1 MVSTMARRTHL
12 LAGLLAACAL
22 TGAGALSWAQD
33 FPTFRGDNERTGRNT
48 GATVSS
54 PGRANL
60 RWWHPAGVT
69 GASSQIVRD
78 NTSKRASKTG
88 AWSSPSTGGEASS
101 VFVPSQTGDAAVD
114 ALISSFFDP
123 TSPNFGVRPI
133 VPAYEFA
140 ISTPSATFTNY
151 DNYDPTVPAAGSART
166 FAWDLTP
173 SDASAR
179 NYAVYVW
186 IPTGPTDLDPGPGV
200 TLVYPQRYFVF
211 EVLYSGKR
219 HVEIVDTSASG
230 TGWVRLG
237 NGGLPT
243 DRLFP
248 YDGTG
253 SLTVRLYNTIPR
265 DRSGSLMGQ
274 SGGTTITLVY
284 ADAAKAEPIYGS
296 YTASTII
303 NMLSDAAST
312 RNVVAARNEY
322 TVDGTGRTV
331 AAGVVRSFDVETGAV
346 RWTFSPTDNSGRQIV
361 VDAPSSQ
368 VTPNPPAWSAQTAA
382 SGYLGAD
389 YFAAPVVADR
399 ASATDVRYIPN
410 LPAGEY
416 AISMWLAGSNG
427 GQLFARKTIVEIHEG
442 ATVTDVEVNQ
452 DSQSRW
458 VRIGNRRFRH
468 SSTAPLQVRV
478 LNYSAEANDAL
489 EGRLAYADAIAF
501 NSGPDLAVK
510 STPVQV
516 DGALIRMAPGDPP
529 VPTDVTLVASE
540 DGRIYCL
547 ESQATGSPRVL
558 WAYPSLR
565 DPLDPSWSDPN
576 QTSGE
581 DGVGPVA
588 EMPTGFDLSSALVK
602 RIDGNDYLYVAA
614 SNGRVYCIDMAGRG
628 DMNLA
633 TGRAGT
639 TTRVWTWPD
648 DYPSNSKTS
657 SLGSFLGSI
666 AFADTASGPTIIVPA
681 RQGRIYA
688 LDARGSSG
696 KKTTVRW
703 QYPALD
709 QPTLGEIVS
718 TPAVAFG
725 KVFVGTLPKVDEANG
740 EFLALNADDGSVV
753 WTFSGTSALPT
764 DGWVASPTAVPGVLL
779 GGGEPDTVF
788 AANEN
793 GTVYAFDASG
803 SGGSAVVRWQT
814 SELATSFA
822 GGGLTFTTLRVLNNV
837 GTLTPSPVP
846 CVLVPTAEGRLVAL
860 FAQAASTNRYGG
872 RRAWEYVLA
881 GGLTGHASAGR
892 NWLTVADAKG
902 FLYAFN
908 DDVGLLTPGEP
919 PGSEGVVENDPVADN
934 FRNARIKLIDQA
946 TYRQLRAG
954 TMDYAAAEAATE
966 VGGSP
971 LAFEWGER
979 IYVLV
984 YRYPHSTQTPD
995 GDSVPPPTVNFLFTG
1010 QGSAARTISVESRQF
1025 PIVSGSNPPTATD
1038 GTRLD
1043 GYAVID
1049 FAIQP
1054 GGANAM
1060 PPGDGS
1066 VTATI
1071 TTRSL
1076 NDNGQQQTVNLD
1088 PTQSVRTF
1096 KVANPLALVITNPA
1110 DALRTVGY
1118 SVNPS
1123 DAENLINGSNVPGT
1137 QKNRLLAS
1145 VGLVAHGQSGGV
1157 TVSVVDRSL
1166 MRLLRG
1172 PGRGLDNVRV
1182 ETRPLAWLGGVGA
1195 VLFPLDQT
1203 LFPNYEDLPSRF
1215 PNDSL
1220 DYPDIGAGSV
1230 KVTKSVFGAAENP
1243 VFSGVSL
1250 NPPSFPDEAN
1260 PVPSQ
1265 RTLNP
1270 TPFDFVVEVP
1280 RFQPPNAT
1288 VLQDSAGADVPAGYA
1303 GRLFVLVDS
1312 NGNGRLDLGTGLREA
1327 YRSFRLASPVDVD
1340 ERFAVKTPVVD
1351 AGSLP
1356 IGAGFSPLAPWDPS
1370 SPLSPLTGPFRDLFK
1385 PFTVVNEGN
1394 VNLLNLRLAKATQLL
1409 AGPLNPWPIYS
1420 TTNHDAAWLEAAANV
1435 FSSLDP
1441 DSRWILTDDGGNPHP
1456 NVVLQKARP
1465 GDRVG
1470 TELNLNATRRANP
1483 VLGVQQGK
1491 LSSTAPDPYLPSVA
1505 VTVPLGM
1512 PSGVYQQVMRV
1523 INEVRTPTYPAN
1535 QALSLDQYGAGLEA
1549 YSDPTLTLR
1558 FTVREGRLTNAP
1570 TRYSA
1575 PLIEDTVSGSERF
1588 LHPNV
1593 QPTVARATNGSL
1605 LVAWASP
1612 RSSFAE
1618 AQPGADAPS
1627 DQPYRIFLSTLR
1639 GTTPAAVTGPNNL
1652 RDLNWFVPAAPD
1664 RWFSQPSDAPYPNV
1678 PNQAAADAL
1687 FGVDTANSQSV
1698 VLTTMKFGLP
1708 TLPSLGFVDP
1718 FSGGDLGTAYLAFVG
1733 EAQVQTLNG
1742 RANQSRIFLA
1752 PVSVSAAG
1760 VPTVGAPIRATK
1772 DDPGIRK
1779 TRLSL
1784 VQTGDRATVFF
1795 AASTG
1800 GGSQVSYTTYNPS
1813 VANIDDRW
1821 SPIRSVSLGAG
1832 FEELSSPSV
1841 SARIYT
1847 GAPQPAGGFTLNP
1860 GTRILEMAFVGKLR
1874 GRPNSEV
1881 FLARMVADA
1890 NGAPVRL
1897 AAFAPRQNEVLE
1909 AVGPGVYRSQGVSWN
1924 LRFAPQLWQSLNGV
1938 ATNLEVPNTRRVDST
1953 TGIVTFETRLGG
1965 RVTLDPNSG
1974 TVRFGTATPNQ
1985 KAVLLL
1991 TYQPYAIRVSG
2002 AGQTTSH
2009 SAPNLLFDNRL
2020 IADAS
2025 YWVRPG
2031 GSGVTNADSDPIRT
2045 SRYVVAYGR
2054 SAAGGGQSAR
2064 PYLRSFRLG
2073 VQLPAGVLTNPD
2085 GTIVSLAVVGATGAY
2100 QVDPAR
2106 GRVYFTDADEGRS
2119 VSIAFQGATEDGV
2132 PVNVPAATYTVGL
2145 VPEQEE
2151 FPVPIAQP
2159 VNESSPFLSLD
2170 PFDPAGA
2177 IGSRRP
2183 GLIWMVWTSTRAGVP
2198 DIYLQTLAPRFAPIP
2213 ATR

>member
-1 MVSTMARRTHL
+1 MARRTHL
-12 LAGLLAACAL
+12 WAGLSVAIAL
-22 TGAGALSWAQD
+22 VAGGALSWAQD
-33 FPTFRGDNERTGRNT
+33 FPTFRGNNERTGRNT
-48 GATVSS
+48 GASVSS

-60 RWWHPAGVT
+60 RWWHPGGSASP
-69 GASSQIVRD
+69 GAQIVRD
-78 NTSKRASKTG
+78 NTSKRVTKTSG
-88 AWSSPSTGGEASS
+88 WSSPSTGGEASS
-101 VFVPSQTGDAAVD
+101 VYIPSQTGDSAVD
-114 ALISSFFDP
+114 SLVSSFFDP
-123 TSPNFGVRPI
+123 TSPNFGQRPI
-133 VPAYEFA
+133 TPGYEFA
-140 ISTPSATFTNY
+140 IVTPSATFANF
-151 DNYDPTVPAAGSART
+151 DNYDPTVPLAGTART

-173 SDASAR
+173 ADASAR

-186 IPTGPTDLDPGPGV
+186 IPTGPTDIDPGAGV
-200 TLVYPQRYFVF
+200 TLVYPQRYYVF

-248 YDGTG
+248 YNGTG
-253 SLTVRLYNTIPR
+253 SLIVRLYNTVPR
-265 DRSGSLMGQ
+265 DRNGNLMGQ
-274 SGGTTITLVY
+274 TGGATISLVY
-284 ADAAKAEPIYGS
+284 ADAARAEPIQGT

-303 NMLSDAAST
+303 NTLSDAS

-322 TVDGTGRTV
+322 SVDSAGRTV
-331 AAGVVRSFDVETGAV
+331 AAGVVRSFDLDTGTV

-368 VTPNPPAWSAQTAA
+368 VTPNPPSWSAQTAA
-382 SGYLGAD
+382 SGYLGAN
-389 YFAAPVVADR
+389 YFSAPLAASRSA
-399 ASATDVRYIPN
+399 ATDVRYQPS
-410 LPAGEY
+410 LPDGEY

-427 GQLFARKTIVEIHEG
+427 GQLFARRTVVEIHEG
-442 ATVTDVEVNQ
+442 STVTDVVVDQ

-458 VRIGNRRFRH
+458 VRLGNRRFSHR
-468 SSTAPLQVRV
+468 STAPLQVRV
-478 LNYSAEANDAL
+478 LNFSTDANDAL
-489 EGRLAYADAIAF
+489 EGRLAYADAMAF
-501 NSGPDLAVK
+501 NGGPDLAVK

-516 DGALIRMAPGDPP
+516 NGALLQMVPGDPL

-547 ESQATGSPRVL
+547 ESNATSTPRVL

-565 DPLDPSWSDPN
+565 DPLDPSWTDPN
-576 QTSGE
+576 HTNGE
-581 DGVGPVA
+581 DGEGPVA
-588 EMPTGFDLSSALVK
+588 EMPTGFDLSSALVQ
-602 RIDGNDYLYVAA
+602 RIDGRDYLFVAA
-614 SNGRVYCIDMAGRG
+614 RNGRVYCIDMAGRG

-633 TGRAGT
+633 TGKAGT
-639 TTRVWTWPD
+639 TRRIWTWPD
-648 DYPSNSKTS
+648 DYPSTSKTS
-657 SLGSFLGSI
+657 SLGSFVGSL
-666 AFADTASGPTIIVPA
+666 AFANTADGPTILVPA
-681 RQGRIYA
+681 RQGRLYA
-688 LDARGSSG
+688 LDARGTSG

-703 QYPALD
+703 QFPALD

-718 TPAVAFG
+718 TPVVAFG
-725 KVFVGTLPKVDEANG
+725 KVFFGALPKVDETNG
-740 EFLALNADDGSVV
+740 EFLALNVDDGSVA
-753 WTFSGTSALPT
+753 WRFSGTTSLPT

-779 GGGEPDTVF
+779 GAGEPDTVF

-793 GTVYAFDASG
+793 GTVYAFDANG
-803 SGGSAVVRWQT
+803 SGGSASVRWTT

-822 GGGLTFTTLRVLNNV
+822 GGGLTFTTLRVLNNL
-837 GTLTPSPVP
+837 GTLTPTPVP

-860 FAQAASTNRYGG
+860 FARLGDVNRVGG

-881 GGLTGHASAGR
+881 GGLVGHASAGR
-892 NWLTVADAKG
+892 NWLTVADTRG
-902 FLYAFN
+902 YLYAFN
-908 DDVGLLTPGEP
+908 DDTGLLTPGEP
-919 PGSEGVVENDPVADN
+919 PGSEGVVENNPVADN
-934 FRNARIKLIDQA
+934 FRNARIKLIDA
-946 TYRQLRAG
+946 ETYRQLRAG
-954 TMDYAAAEAATE
+954 TLNYAQADAAAE

-984 YRYPHSTQTPD
+984 YRYPHATQTPD
-995 GDSVPPPTVNFLFTG
+995 GDAVPPPSVNFLFNA
-1010 QGSAARTISVESRQF
+1010 QGSATRTITVESRQF

-1076 NDNGQQQTVNLD
+1076 NDNGQQQTINLD
-1088 PTQSVRTF
+1088 PANSVRSF
-1096 KVANPLALVITNPA
+1096 KVANPLALVITTPA

-1123 DAENLINGSNVPGT
+1123 DPENLINGSNVPGT

-1157 TVSVVDRSL
+1157 TISVVDRSL

-1182 ETRPLAWLGGVGA
+1182 EARQLNWLGGSSA
-1195 VLFPLDQT
+1195 VLFPLD
-1203 LFPNYEDLPSRF
+1203 PNLYPGYEDLPTRF

-1220 DYPDIGAGSV
+1220 DYPDIGASAV
-1230 KVTKSVFGAAENP
+1230 RVTKSAFGTTENP
-1243 VFSGVSL
+1243 LFAGASL
-1250 NPPSFPDEAN
+1250 IPPSFPDEAN
-1260 PVPSQ
+1260 PAPAQ

-1270 TPFDFVVEVP
+1270 TPFDFEVRVP
-1280 RFQPPNAT
+1280 RFQPPNSTPLA
-1288 VLQDSAGADVPAGYA
+1288 DSAGVEVPAGYA
-1303 GRLFVLVDS
+1303 GRLYVLVDS
-1312 NGNGRLDLGTGLREA
+1312 NGNGRLDLGSGLREA

-1340 ERFAVKTPVVD
+1340 ERFSVRTPVVD
-1351 AGSLP
+1351 AGMLP
-1356 IGAGFSPLAPWDPS
+1356 IGAGFAPTPPWDPA
-1370 SPLSPLTGPFRDLFK
+1370 SPLHPLNGPFRELFK

-1420 TTNHDAAWLEAAANV
+1420 QSNHDAAWLETATNV
-1435 FSSLDP
+1435 FSNLDP
-1441 DSRWILTDDGGNPHP
+1441 DARWIVRDDNGNNHP

-1470 TELNLNATRRANP
+1470 TQLDLNATRRANP
-1483 VLGVQQGK
+1483 VTGVQQGK
-1491 LSSTAPDPYLPSVA
+1491 LSSSLPDPYPPSVA
-1505 VTVPLGM
+1505 VTVPLGL
-1512 PSGVYQQVMRV
+1512 PSGVYQQILRV

-1535 QALSLDQYGAGLEA
+1535 LALSLDQYGGGLEA
-1549 YSDPTLTLR
+1549 YSDPTFTLR

-1570 TRYSA
+1570 TRLSA
-1575 PLIEDTVSGSERF
+1575 PLVEDVVTGSERF
-1588 LHPNV
+1588 LNPNL
-1593 QPTVARATNGSL
+1593 QPTMARAANGSL
-1605 LVAWASP
+1605 LVAWSSP
-1612 RSSFAE
+1612 RDSFGAP
-1618 AQPGADAPS
+1618 APGANAPA
-1627 DQPYRIFLSTLR
+1627 DPAYRIFLSTLR

-1652 RDLNWFVPAAPD
+1652 RELNWFTPAAAD
-1664 RWFSQPSDAPYPNV
+1664 RWFSQPTDAPYPNV

-1687 FGVDTANSQSV
+1687 FGVDTANGQAV
-1698 VLTTMKFGLP
+1698 VLNTMKFGLP

-1718 FSGGDLGTAYLAFVG
+1718 FNGSDLGTAYLAFVG

-1742 RANQSRIFLA
+1742 RANQSRLFLA
-1752 PVSVSAAG
+1752 PVQVAASG
-1760 VPTVGAPIRATK
+1760 QPTVGAPIRATK
-1772 DDPGIRK
+1772 DDPGLRK
-1779 TRLSL
+1779 SRLSL

-1795 AASTG
+1795 AATTV
-1800 GGSQVSYTTYNPS
+1800 GGSQISYTTYNPS

-1821 SPIRSVSLGAG
+1821 SPIRSISLGSG
-1832 FEELSSPSV
+1832 FEQLASPSV
-1841 SARIYT
+1841 SARVYA
-1847 GAPQPAGGFTLNP
+1847 GAPIAAGGFTLNP
-1860 GTRILEMAFVGKLR
+1860 GTRLLEMAFVGKLR

-1897 AAFAPRQNEVLE
+1897 AAFPPRQNEALE
-1909 AVGPGVYRSQGVSWN
+1909 AVGGGVYRAQGVSWFGG
-1924 LRFAPQLWQSLNGV
+1924 FAPQLWQRLNGTL
-1938 ATNLEVPNTRRVDST
+1938 TNLEVPNTRRVDPS

-1965 RVTLDPNSG
+1965 RVTLDPNAG
-1974 TVRFGTATPNQ
+1974 LVRFGTATPSQ
-1985 KAVLLL
+1985 RAVLLL
-1991 TYQPYAIRVSG
+1991 TYQPFALRVSG
-2002 AGQTTSH
+2002 AGQTASH
-2009 SAPNLLFDNRL
+2009 STPNVLFDNRL

-2031 GSGVTNADSDPIRT
+2031 GAAVSNADADPIRT
-2045 SRYVVAYGR
+2045 SRYLVAYGR

-2064 PYLRSFRLG
+2064 PFLRSFRLG

-2085 GTIVSLAVVGATGAY
+2085 GTVVSLAVVGATGPY
-2100 QVDPAR
+2100 QIDPAR
-2106 GRVYFTDADEGRS
+2106 GRVYFTDVDEGRA
-2119 VSIAFQGATEDGV
+2119 VSIAFQGVTEDGQ
-2132 PVNVPAATYTVGL
+2132 PIAVPASTYGVGL
-2145 VPEQEE
+2145 IPEQEE
-2151 FPVPIAQP
+2151 FPIPIAQP

-2177 IGSRRP
+2177 IGTRRP

-2198 DIYLQTLAPRFAPIP
+2198 DLYLQTLAPRFSPIP
-2213 ATR
+2213 ASR